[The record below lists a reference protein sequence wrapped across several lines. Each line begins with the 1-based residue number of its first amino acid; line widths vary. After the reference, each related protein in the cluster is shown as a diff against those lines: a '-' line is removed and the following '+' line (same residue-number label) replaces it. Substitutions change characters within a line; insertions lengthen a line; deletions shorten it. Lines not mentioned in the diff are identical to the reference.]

1 MDMFRLGLV
10 VNPLAGL
17 GGPVALKG
25 SDGVAAEALARGAEP
40 RALERTRV
48 ALECLLPLVEKIEF
62 LTFPGAMGGELLE
75 RMGFRH
81 RLLGEWQGAVS
92 SAADTRL
99 AIERLQEAG
108 VALILFAGGDGTARD
123 VAGVV
128 REQQPVLGIPAGVKI
143 HSGVYAISPRAAGE
157 LARRLVE
164 GGLVRLAS
172 GEVRDLDEEALRA
185 GRVAARWYGEMTV
198 PEEGHFMQ
206 HVKQAGME
214 SEELV
219 LVDLA
224 DWLAENWEDGVR
236 YVLGPGS
243 TLHGLARNL
252 GLETT
257 LLGVDVLE
265 NGAVIAR
272 DVDEARLFELVD
284 GHPAYLLVTAIGG
297 QGHVIGRGN
306 QQISPGCC
314 APSAWSACGWSPPSA
329 SWGPSGA
336 ARCWSTAATRCWTTA
351 SRTPS
356 GSGPATRKNC
366 CIRWDTRRT
375 RTRPRALR
383 RKRMDKDVSGA
394 LRRLLLLAMLG
405 LPLVA
410 AAAVEPQRLVDA
422 ARAQVGVTLGYD
434 PAYRQLDYPGG
445 DVPLQTGVC
454 TDVVVRALR
463 GQGLDL
469 QKAVHEDMRRHFAAY
484 PQQWGMKGTDRNID
498 HRRVPNL
505 MTWFSRQGLALA
517 PSRDASAYRAGD
529 IVAWRL
535 DNGLLHIGVLSD
547 RRLEGRPLVL
557 HNIGAGVREED
568 LLFRYQV
575 IGHYRFPQ
583 G

>member
-99 AIERLQEAG
+99 AVERLQEAG

-198 PEEGHFMQ
+198 PEEGYFMQ

-224 DWLAENWEDGVR
+224 DWLAESWEDGVR

-265 NGAVIAR
+265 NGSVLAR

-284 GHPAYLLVTAIGG
+284 GHPAFLLVTAIGG

-306 QQISPGCC
+306 QQISPRVLRAIGLE
-314 APSAWSACGWSPPSA
+314 
-329 SWGPSGA
+329 
-336 ARCWSTAATRCWTTA
+336 RMRVVATK
-351 SRTPS
+351 
-356 GSGPATRKNC
+356 RK
-366 CIRWDTRRT
+366 
-375 RTRPRALR
+375 
-383 RKRMDKDVSGA
+383 
-394 LRRLLLLAMLG
+394 LG
-405 LPLVA
+405 
-410 AAAVEPQRLVDA
+410 
-422 ARAQVGVTLGYD
+422 TLG
-434 PAYRQLDYPGG
+434 
-445 DVPLQTGVC
+445 
-454 TDVVVRALR
+454 
-463 GQGLDL
+463 
-469 QKAVHEDMRRHFAAY
+469 
-484 PQQWGMKGTDRNID
+484 
-498 HRRVPNL
+498 
-505 MTWFSRQGLALA
+505 
-517 PSRDASAYRAGD
+517 
-529 IVAWRL
+529 
-535 DNGLLHIGVLSD
+535 
-547 RRLEGRPLVL
+547 GRPLLVDSGDPAL
-557 HNIGAGVREED
+557 DDSFPDAIRVWAGYKEELLYPLGYGKDQDAPAGA
-568 LLFRYQV
+568 
-575 IGHYRFPQ
+575 
-583 G
+583 